1 MPNIMILN
9 GSEVTSTER
18 DKSERHFVR
27 YFMDK
32 GNKPDRFFELEA
44 KHGKCICL
52 NISNSTFTYSVTS
65 ITPADKTDGFI
76 RITFIMILLKNF
88 VKTKLE
94 IFRIIIIL
102 TTKIQVYKH

>member
-18 DKSERHFVR
+18 DKSERHFIR

-44 KHGKCICL
+44 KHGRYL
-52 NISNSTFTYSVTS
+52 NYSNFTFT
-65 ITPADKTDGFI
+65 
-76 RITFIMILLKNF
+76 
-88 VKTKLE
+88 
-94 IFRIIIIL
+94 
-102 TTKIQVYKH
+102 